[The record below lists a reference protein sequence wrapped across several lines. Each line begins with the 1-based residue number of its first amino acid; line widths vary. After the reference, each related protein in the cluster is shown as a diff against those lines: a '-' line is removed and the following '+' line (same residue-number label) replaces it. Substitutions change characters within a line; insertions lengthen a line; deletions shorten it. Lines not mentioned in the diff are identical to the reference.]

1 MELSIYFNLA
11 LYNECKNEFGE
22 AYKLYKLI
30 LRQNPF
36 FIDADVKLG
45 ELAKQRG
52 NKEKALEYM
61 KSAIDKHFHKQ
72 KDQQQQSSLTYTNQE
87 QTQNQTNNININSS
101 TNLTNQNQNQ
111 INAANNNLKLFPFL
125 SKPVSTMLMKA
136 HLQMERGADDE
147 VRSILTEV
155 YKMTEGK
162 DPYTLIFLG
171 NFAYEQ
177 ATQNRNKEDEFRK
190 FMREALFHYVSALEL
205 DKYNAYAAIGIA
217 NVFAE
222 YSMESQALDVY
233 KNIHEKLP
241 GNVNAYANEALIL
254 MSDKKFEKASI
265 VVNKLLKKFYN
276 GKHPK
281 FENVLAKICMEV
293 KDFEKAFSILK
304 SLMLRYPDDL
314 FFRYNYAF
322 CLWAKSENIISKKD
336 RKVYETQEAI
346 RNLEKAKPIFEAV
359 YKIKREN
366 RMYMRN
372 EADEKLITS
381 SEFYYKCKLML
392 DCVKPTYET
401 CKSLLELDKIKEAET
416 MQKIEENNQKLL
428 RMLVSF
434 FFLLFL

>member
-1 MELSIYFNLA
+1 
-11 LYNECKNEFGE
+11 
-22 AYKLYKLI
+22 
-30 LRQNPF
+30 
-36 FIDADVKLG
+36 
-45 ELAKQRG
+45 
-52 NKEKALEYM
+52 M
-61 KSAIDKHFHKQ
+61 KSAIDKHFHKP
-72 KDQQQQSSLTYTNQE
+72 KDQQPISSSSAAAAALSTATANNIILSLNIESTPQQQAT
-87 QTQNQTNNININSS
+87 TNNINSS
-101 TNLTNQNQNQ
+101 LNTSSSNNNNMILSNNQNHPNNQNS
-111 INAANNNLKLFPFL
+111 ASNNNLKLFPFL
-125 SKPVSTMLMKA
+125 SKPATIMLMKA
-136 HLQMERGADDE
+136 HLQMERGADDD

-171 NFAYEQ
+171 NFSYEL
-177 ATQNRNKEDEFRK
+177 ATQNRNKEEEFRK
-190 FMREALFHYVSALEL
+190 HMREALFHYVSALEL

-233 KNIHEKLP
+233 KSIHEKLP

-276 GKHPK
+276 GKQPK
-281 FENVLAKICMEV
+281 FENILAKIFMEL
-293 KDFEKAFSILK
+293 KDFEKAFNILK

-314 FFRYNYAF
+314 FYRYNYAF
-322 CLWAKSENIISKKD
+322 CLWAKSEHIISKKD

-372 EADEKLITS
+372 DADEKLITS

-401 CKSLLELDKIKEAET
+401 CKNLLEHDKIREAET

-428 RMLVSF
+428 KMLVSLIIIWIKN
-434 FFLLFL
+434 FLQI